1 MFVIGVTGGIGCGKS
16 SVTDCFTELGV
27 PVIDADQTSREVV
40 EPGEP
45 ALEEIVRLFGPE
57 TLQADGSL
65 DRRYLREKIFQDSSS
80 RKRLEELLHPI
91 IRQRMQLQLS
101 ELTAD
106 YAIFSIPLLVETGGN
121 NSVDRILVVDCP
133 TPLQIERIVHRD
145 GITPAQAEGILNA
158 QCNREE
164 RLAVADDIIDNSGTI
179 GQLHILVEQ
188 LHKKY
193 TQMART

>member
-45 ALEEIVRLFGPE
+45 ALEEIVRLFGTE
-57 TLQADGSL
+57 TLKADGSL

>member
-1 MFVIGVTGGIGCGKS
+1 MFVVGVTGGIGSGKTA
-16 SVTDCFTELGV
+16 VTDYFSSLGV
-27 PVIDADQTSREVV
+27 PVIDADQVSREVV

-45 ALEEIVRLFGPE
+45 ALEEIVRLFGHE
-57 TLQADGSL
+57 ALQADGSL
-65 DRRYLREKIFQDSSS
+65 DRHHLRKRVFQDSSS
-80 RKRLEELLHPI
+80 RKILEELLHPV
-91 IRQRMQLQLS
+91 IRQRMRLQLS
-101 ELTAD
+101 ALTAD

-158 QCNREE
+158 QCSREE
-164 RLAVADDIIDNSGTI
+164 RLAVADDVIDNSGTI

-193 TQMART
+193 TQMAHI